1 MPRCVHLL
9 FAGDPILQ
17 EKKKN
22 VLKKELKEGEV
33 GKETTGTVV
42 WPQKIYPQQIC
53 LGMQISHPVLTFDRS
68 GSV

>member
-42 WPQKIYPQQIC
+42 
-53 LGMQISHPVLTFDRS
+53 
-68 GSV
+68 

>member
-1 MPRCVHLL
+1 MRSSSFCWRPNIAR
-9 FAGDPILQ
+9 
-17 EKKKN
+17 EKKN